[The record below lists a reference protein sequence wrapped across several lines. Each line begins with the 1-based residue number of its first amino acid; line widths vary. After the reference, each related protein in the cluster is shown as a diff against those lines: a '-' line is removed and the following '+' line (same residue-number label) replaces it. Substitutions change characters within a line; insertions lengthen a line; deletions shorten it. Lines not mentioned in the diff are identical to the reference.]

1 MESQVT
7 MVNVATMD
15 QEVVQCCFINAF
27 PASITK
33 KKGRFL
39 CAAYTHPIQM
49 GQLITL
55 SL

>member
-33 KKGRFL
+33 KKGGFFVQH
-39 CAAYTHPIQM
+39 THIPFRWDN
-49 GQLITL
+49 
-55 SL
+55 